1 MIISAGDK
9 KLRKECLSSTSNA
22 SQIRKEKD
30 LRNELTPLIS
40 LEEQNKLAFDR
51 DHKSPIVEIA
61 LLAKESADTI
71 ALFRSV
77 SLIVYYF
84 HL

>member
-1 MIISAGDK
+1 MPF
-9 KLRKECLSSTSNA
+9 TSNA
-22 SQIRKEKD
+22 SQSRKEND

-61 LLAKESADTI
+61 LLERRVQTRSLYS
-71 ALFRSV
+71 ALFQ
-77 SLIVYYF
+77 
-84 HL
+84 

>member
-1 MIISAGDK
+1 MIFRDYISWRYKAK
-9 KLRKECLSSTSNA
+9 KRMPFTSNA

-40 LEEQNKLAFDR
+40 LEEHNKLAFDR

-61 LLAKESADTI
+61 LLERRVQTRSLYS
-71 ALFRSV
+71 ALF
-77 SLIVYYF
+77 
-84 HL
+84 H